1 MVLVQFKEVLGSKK
15 KNYDLNSEWDYQ
27 ELINNIYLK
36 IKNDFNIDK
45 ENLELIEVR
54 HLQILND
61 LNELGNNFMEIIE
74 NNKLVDLYGEK
85 LEYLS
90 FYVRDKNINYEN
102 NLEKCV
108 FCNSHFNLNYYYYCS
123 HSYCQKCFQQKEKE
137 SSCENNVC
145 FICNKTKYVKSSN
158 FY

>member
-1 MVLVQFKEVLGSKK
+1 MVSVQFKEVFGSKK
-15 KNYDLNSEWDYQ
+15 KKYDLNIDWNYQ

-36 IKNDFNIDK
+36 IENDFNIEK

-61 LNELGNNFMEIIE
+61 LNELENNFMEIIG
-74 NNKLVDLYGEK
+74 NNKLIDLYGEK

-90 FYVRDKNINYEN
+90 FYVRNKKVNYEN
-102 NLEKCV
+102 NLDKCV
-108 FCNSHFNLNYYYYCS
+108 FCNSHYNLNYYYYCN
-123 HSYCQKCFQQKEKE
+123 HLYCKKCFKQKEKE
-137 SSCENNVC
+137 NENNSENNVC
-145 FICNKTKYVKSSN
+145 YICNKYVKSSN